1 MGSSIFRNQ
10 NNQIGDLANKA
21 KAMMND
27 SRQMQNVMGMLS
39 GKGMSAEQMVRSI
52 CTGACIKACST
63 GAIFSESG

>member
-10 NNQIGDLANKA
+10 NSNQIGDLANRA

-27 SRQMQNVMGMLS
+27 SRQMQNVMSMLS

-52 CTGACIKACST
+52 CRERGIDVDEFMNSIK
-63 GAIFSESG
+63 

>member
-10 NNQIGDLANKA
+10 NNNQLGELADRA

-27 SRQMQNVMGMLS
+27 SRQMQNVIGMLS

-52 CTGACIKACST
+52 CRERGIDLNEFMNS
-63 GAIFSESG
+63 IR

>member
-10 NNQIGDLANKA
+10 NSNQLGELADRA

-39 GKGMSAEQMVRSI
+39 GRGMSAEQMVRSI
-52 CTGACIKACST
+52 CRERGIDVNEFMNS
-63 GAIFSESG
+63 IR

>member
-1 MGSSIFRNQ
+1 MGSSIFKNQ
-10 NNQIGDLANKA
+10 SSSQIDNLAQRA

-52 CTGACIKACST
+52 CKERGIDVNEFMNSLK
-63 GAIFSESG
+63 

>member
-10 NNQIGDLANKA
+10 NNNQLGDLANRA

-27 SRQMQNVMGMLS
+27 SMQMQNVMGMLS

-52 CTGACIKACST
+52 CKERGIDVNEFMNSIK
-63 GAIFSESG
+63 

>member
-10 NNQIGDLANKA
+10 NNNQLGELADRA

-52 CTGACIKACST
+52 CRERGIDVNEFMNSIK
-63 GAIFSESG
+63 

>member
-10 NNQIGDLANKA
+10 NNNQMGSLADRA

-52 CTGACIKACST
+52 CRERGIDVNEFMNSIK
-63 GAIFSESG
+63 

>member
-10 NNQIGDLANKA
+10 NNNQLGELADRA

-39 GKGMSAEQMVRSI
+39 GRGLSAEQMVRSI
-52 CTGACIKACST
+52 CRERGIDVNEFMNSIK
-63 GAIFSESG
+63 

>member
-10 NNQIGDLANKA
+10 NSNQLGDLANRA

-39 GKGMSAEQMVRSI
+39 GRGVSAEQMVRSI
-52 CTGACIKACST
+52 CSERGIDVNEFMNSIK
-63 GAIFSESG
+63 

>member
-10 NNQIGDLANKA
+10 NNNQLGELADRA

-27 SRQMQNVMGMLS
+27 SRQMQNVIGMLS

-52 CTGACIKACST
+52 CKERGIDVNEFMNSIK
-63 GAIFSESG
+63 

>member
-10 NNQIGDLANKA
+10 NSNQLGDLANRA

-27 SRQMQNVMGMLS
+27 SRKMQNVMGMLS

-52 CTGACIKACST
+52 CRERGIDVNEFMNSIK
-63 GAIFSESG
+63 

>member
-10 NNQIGDLANKA
+10 NNNQIGDLANRA

-27 SRQMQNVMGMLS
+27 SRQMQNVMSLLS

-52 CTGACIKACST
+52 CRERGIDVDEFMNSIK
-63 GAIFSESG
+63 

>member
-10 NNQIGDLANKA
+10 NNNQLGELADRA

-52 CTGACIKACST
+52 CRERGIDVNEFMNS
-63 GAIFSESG
+63 IR

>member
-10 NNQIGDLANKA
+10 NSNQIGDLANRA

-27 SRQMQNVMGMLS
+27 SRQMQNVMSLLS

-52 CTGACIKACST
+52 CRERGIDVNEFMNSIK
-63 GAIFSESG
+63 

>member
-10 NNQIGDLANKA
+10 NNNQLGDLANRA

-27 SRQMQNVMGMLS
+27 SRQMQNVMSMLS

-52 CTGACIKACST
+52 CRDRGIDVNEFMNSIK
-63 GAIFSESG
+63 

>member
-10 NNQIGDLANKA
+10 NNNQLGDLTNRA

-27 SRQMQNVMGMLS
+27 SRQMQNVMSMLS

-52 CTGACIKACST
+52 CRERGIDVNEFMNSIK
-63 GAIFSESG
+63 

>member
-10 NNQIGDLANKA
+10 NNNQLGDLANRA

-39 GKGMSAEQMVRSI
+39 GSGMSAEQMVRSI
-52 CTGACIKACST
+52 CKERGIDVNKFMNSIK
-63 GAIFSESG
+63 